1 MPHYLRS
8 PHLHGDLITFVAA
21 DDVWLAPV
29 GGGRAW
35 RLTDDRAPVRSPRF
49 SPDGT
54 HVAWASTRDGHS
66 EVYVVPVEGGDAR
79 RLTWWGSATTAVL
92 GWTADGRVL
101 VASAAREANLRRQV
115 VHAVGLDLAVERLP
129 YGPAWGV
136 AVRDDGVTALATVGS
151 RPPAAWKRYR
161 GGTAPQLW
169 LDRTG
174 EARTWERLL
183 PRETASL
190 VDPLWVGGR
199 LLFVSDRLATFPDH
213 ADEVANLW
221 SLDVE
226 DPAAGPEQLTRH
238 TAAQGYVRDATTDGH
253 RVVYHAHG
261 TLHLLEGPGTEPRA
275 LDVTLPGGLAA
286 RRPRRVEPTEQLV
299 ELRPDHGGDAS
310 LVERRGRAFLLSHRQ
325 GPARALVDRSDVR
338 AHLVRPLG
346 RTGSAVLVSDEGG
359 ADALEV
365 HPLTGSGEVRRLAA
379 GALGHVLH
387 LESDPA
393 GARVVAVAHDGTVRL
408 VDLADGAVR
417 DVAVA
422 RNGEATSPTF
432 SPDGRWLVWSEPWRN
447 EEQGHLVLADL
458 DAPGSAPV
466 ALTSGR
472 FADTAPAFT
481 ADGRYLAFLSARTFD
496 PRYDSQSFDLS
507 FGAAVRPYLVPL
519 RAAEPAPFGPSA
531 EGWRISKPPTPP
543 EGPVA
548 DPAAPPAPVAIDLEG
563 FEERLVAF
571 PVPSG
576 SYRDLQAAH
585 DGVVWVR
592 ESGEDTPLGAHR
604 AGVEGERPGDA
615 LEFFSFVSREVVE
628 LVDRVDSA
636 RVSGDGERVVV
647 RAGDDVSVRPVAKAV
662 EPDSPELVAVDL
674 GRLRSELDPV
684 AEWHQMFDEN
694 GRLMRD
700 HYWRADLDGVDWDAV
715 LARYR
720 PLVSRLAGHDD
731 LVDLLWETVGELNTS
746 HAYVN
751 PASPPG
757 DQERRLGLLGSD
769 LRPTAEG
776 WRVDRVLP
784 GESSD
789 PEARSP
795 LRAAGVDG
803 REGDLVVAV
812 DGRPVDP
819 AAGPAASLVG
829 TAGSPVELTLRRDG
843 ADRRVV
849 VVPLESE
856 EPLRYQDWVRGRA
869 RYVAERSAG
878 RLGYVHVPDMMS
890 NGWAQLHRDL
900 HVAAEAEGL
909 VVDVRYNRG
918 GHTSQLVLE
927 QLARRVVGWGTSR
940 HAEVARPYPANA
952 LRGPVVFVA
961 NEFSGSDGDIV
972 NAGAQAMGLGP
983 VVGVRTWGGVVG
995 IDGRF
1000 SLVDGT
1006 DVTQPRYATWLHG
1019 YGWGLENHG
1028 VDPDVEVVHTPADHD
1043 APGDPQLDRAVDEAL
1058 ERLAR
1063 TPAQVP
1069 PELPEPRVR

>member
-1 MPHYLRS
+1 MQHYLRY
-8 PHLHGDLITFVAA
+8 PHVHGDLVTFVAA

-29 GGGRAW
+29 AGGRAW
-35 RLTDDRAPVRSPRF
+35 RLTDDRSPVRNPRF

-66 EVYVVPVEGGDAR
+66 EVHVVPVDGGDPR
-79 RLTWWGSATTAVL
+79 RLTWWGSSTTAVL

-129 YGPAWGV
+129 VGPAWGL
-136 AVRDDGVTALATVGS
+136 AVRSDGATALATVGS

-174 EARTWERLL
+174 AAREWERLL
-183 PRETASL
+183 PDETASL
-190 VDPLWVGGR
+190 VDPLWVEGR
-199 LLFVSDRLATFPDH
+199 LLFVSDRLARLPGA

-221 SLDVE
+221 SLDVD
-226 DPAAGPEQLTRH
+226 DPAAPPQQLTRH
-238 TAAQGYVRDATTDGH
+238 TARDGYVRDATTDGQ

-261 TLHLLEGPGTEPRA
+261 TLHLLERPGEDARP
-275 LDVTLPGGLAA
+275 LEVSLPGALAA
-286 RRPRRVEPTEQLV
+286 RRPWRPGPTDQLV
-299 ELRPDHGGDAS
+299 GLRPDHGADAS
-310 LVERRGRAFLLSHRQ
+310 LVEWRGRAFLLSHRQ
-325 GPARALVDRSDVR
+325 GPARALAARSDVR
-338 AHLVRPLG
+338 ASLVRPLG
-346 RTGSAVLVSDEGG
+346 RTGSAVLVSDAGG
-359 ADALEV
+359 LDALEV
-365 HPLTGSGEVRRLAA
+365 HPLGGDGAVRRVAV
-379 GALGHVLH
+379 GELGTVLH
-387 LESDPA
+387 LESDPS

-408 VDLADGAVR
+408 VDVADGSVR
-417 DVAVA
+417 TVGVA

-447 EEQGHLVLADL
+447 EEQHHLVLVDL
-458 DAPGSAPV
+458 AAPDGEPV

-472 FADTAPAFT
+472 FSDTSPAFT

-496 PRYDSQSFDLS
+496 PRYDSQAFDLS

-519 RAAEPAPFGPSA
+519 RATEPAPFGPSA
-531 EGWRISKPPTPP
+531 DGWRISKPP
-543 EGPVA
+543 
-548 DPAAPPAPVAIDLEG
+548 APPQGSPVGNATAVELDVDG
-563 FEERLVAF
+563 FEERLVPF

-576 SYRDLQAAH
+576 SYRDLQAAR

-615 LEFFSFVSREVVE
+615 LEFFSFASRDVVE
-628 LVDRVDSA
+628 LADRVDSA

-647 RAGDDVSVRPVAKAV
+647 RAGDDVTVRPVAKAV

-674 GRLRSELDPV
+674 GRLRFELDPV

-694 GRLMRD
+694 GRLMRG

-720 PLVSRLAGHDD
+720 PLVARLAGHDD

-757 DQERRLGLLGSD
+757 DQDRRLGLLGAD
-769 LRPTAEG
+769 LSPAGEG
-776 WRVDRVLP
+776 WRLDRILL

-789 PEARSP
+789 PDARSP
-795 LRAAGVDG
+795 LRAAGVG
-803 REGDLVVAV
+803 AREGDLVVAV

-819 AAGPAASLVG
+819 AAGPAAALLG

-843 ADRRVV
+843 SDRRVV

-869 RYVAERSAG
+869 RYVAERSGG

-890 NGWAQLHRDL
+890 PGWAQLHRDL

-927 QLARRVVGWGTSR
+927 QLARRVVGWSVTR
-940 HAEVARPYPANA
+940 HVAVPRPYPANA
-952 LRGPVVFVA
+952 LRGPVVLVA

-972 NAGAQAMGLGP
+972 NAGAQATGLGP
-983 VVGVRTWGGVVG
+983 VVGVRTWGGVIG

-1006 DVTQPRYATWLHG
+1006 AVTQPRYATWMRG

-1028 VDPDVEVVHTPADHD
+1028 VDPDIEVVHSPADFD

-1058 ERLAR
+1058 QRLAG

-1069 PELPEPRVR
+1069 PELPAPRVR

>member
-1 MPHYLRS
+1 VPHYLRY
-8 PHLHGDLITFVAA
+8 PHLHGDLVTFVAA

-29 GGGRAW
+29 TGGRAW
-35 RLTDDRAPVRSPRF
+35 RLTDDRAPVRNPRF
-49 SPDGT
+49 SPDGA
-54 HVAWASTRDGHS
+54 HVAWTSTRDGHS
-66 EVYVVPVEGGDAR
+66 EVYVVPVAGGEVR

-129 YGPAWGV
+129 FGPAWGL
-136 AVRDDGVTALATVGS
+136 AVRDDGATALATVGS

-174 EARTWERLL
+174 ATRDWQRLL
-183 PRETASL
+183 PAETASL
-190 VDPLWVGGR
+190 VDPLWVEGR
-199 LLFVSDRLATFPDH
+199 LLFVSDRLATFPDA

-221 SLDVE
+221 SLDV
-226 DPAAGPEQLTRH
+226 DDASAVPEQLTRH
-238 TAAQGYVRDATTDGH
+238 TATDGYVRDATTDGQ

-261 TLHLLEGPGTEPRA
+261 TLHLLERPGAEPRP
-275 LDVTLPGGLAA
+275 LDVVLPGGLAA
-286 RRPRRVEPTEQLV
+286 RRARRLDPTEQLE
-299 ELRPDHGGDAS
+299 ELRPDHGGDTS
-310 LVERRGRAFLLSHRQ
+310 LVEWRGKAFLLSHRQ
-325 GPARALVDRSDVR
+325 GPARALTARSDVR
-338 AHLVRPLG
+338 ARLVRPLG
-346 RTGSAVLVSDEGG
+346 STGSAVLVSDAGG
-359 ADALEV
+359 EDALEV
-365 HPLTGSGEVRRLAA
+365 HPLGGDGEVRRLAA
-379 GALGHVLH
+379 GQLGQVLH
-387 LESDPA
+387 LESDRA
-393 GARVVAVAHDGTVRL
+393 GARVVAVAHDGVVRV

-417 DVAVA
+417 TVGTA

-432 SPDGRWLVWSEPWRN
+432 SPDGRWLVWAEPWRN
-447 EEQGHLVLADL
+447 EGQHHLVLADL
-458 DAPGSAPV
+458 DAAGSEPV

-472 FADTAPAFT
+472 FDDTSPVFT

-496 PRYDSQSFDLS
+496 PRYDTQSFDLS
-507 FGAAVRPYLVPL
+507 FAAAVRPYLVPL
-519 RAAEPAPFGPSA
+519 GTTEPAPFGPSA
-531 EGWRISKPPTPP
+531 DGWRISKPPTPP
-543 EGPVA
+543 EVTAGE
-548 DPAAPPAPVAIDLEG
+548 PPAVEFDVDG
-563 FEERLVAF
+563 FEERLVPF

-592 ESGEDTPLGAHR
+592 ESGEDTPLGASR
-604 AGVEGERPGDA
+604 AGVEGEQPGDA
-615 LEFFSFVSREVVE
+615 AEFFSFVSREVVE
-628 LVDRVDSA
+628 LMDRVDHV
-636 RVSGDGERVVV
+636 RVSGDGERLVA
-647 RAGDDVSVRPVAKAV
+647 RAGKEVTVRPVAKAV
-662 EPDSPELVAVDL
+662 EPDSPDLVTVDL
-674 GRLRSELDPV
+674 QRLRFELDPV
-684 AEWHQMFDEN
+684 AEWQQMFDEN
-694 GRLMRD
+694 GRLMRG
-700 HYWRADLDGVDWDAV
+700 HYWRADLDGVDWDGV

-720 PLVSRLAGHDD
+720 PLVDRLAGHDD

-757 DQERRLGLLGSD
+757 DQERRLGLLGAD
-769 LRPTAEG
+769 LSPAADG
-776 WRVDRVLP
+776 WRIARLLP

-789 PEARSP
+789 PDARSP
-795 LRAAGVDG
+795 LRAAGVG
-803 REGDLVVAV
+803 AQVGDLVVAV
-812 DGRPVDP
+812 DGRPVEP

-829 TAGSPVELTLRRDG
+829 TTDSPVELTLRRDG
-843 ADRRVV
+843 RDRRVV
-849 VVPLESE
+849 VVPVGSE
-856 EPLRYQDWVRGRA
+856 EPLRYQDWVRDRA
-869 RYVAERSAG
+869 RYVAQRSGG

-890 NGWAQLHRDL
+890 PGWAQLHRDL

-940 HAEVARPYPANA
+940 HAELARPYPVNA

-1006 DVTQPRYATWLHG
+1006 AVTQPRYATWMSG

-1028 VDPDVEVVHTPADHD
+1028 VDPDIEVVHTPADHD

-1058 ERLAR
+1058 QRLAS

-1069 PELPEPRVR
+1069 PELPEPRVRRAG